1 MAARPA
7 DMWRVTIETSQRAMP
22 ATDATFGET
31 FGEDLLALS
40 RFEATPQPHPR
51 WRFDAL
57 LAHPPTEDQ
66 LAALAR
72 ASGESNPDLDSS
84 LLRNQDWIAQSHG
97 LNPPVRAGRFYVR
110 GSHVAEPVPPGSWAL
125 LIDGTTA
132 FGTGQHESTKGC
144 LTALDR
150 VARRCRPR
158 RLMDLGC
165 GTGILALAMARA
177 FRRPVLATD
186 IDPEAV
192 RVTDE
197 NRRRNRLARDIR
209 PVAAPGLNHRAI
221 RGRGPYDLVTANIL
235 AQPLRKLAPG
245 LARHVAR
252 GGTVI
257 LSGILAGQAAG
268 VAAAYRQ
275 AGFRLV
281 ARVAL
286 GDWRTLIVRR

>member
-1 MAARPA
+1 MANKPP
-7 DMWRVTIETSQRAMP
+7 DVWRVVLTVPTAATPALETAFEI
-22 ATDATFGET
+22 AFD
-31 FGEDLLALS
+31 EDLLALS
-40 RFEATPQPHPR
+40 HFEATQPPVFDWRFEALLSAPPSEEQLTMLAQAGGVPR
-51 WRFDAL
+51 AAIEAGL
-57 LAHPPTEDQ
+57 LQKED
-66 LAALAR
+66 
-72 ASGESNPDLDSS
+72 
-84 LLRNQDWIAQSHG
+84 WVAQSHG
-97 LNPPVRAGRFYVR
+97 LNPPVQAGRFYVR
-110 GSHVAEPVPPGSWAL
+110 GSHVTDPVPGGSWAL

-150 VARRCRPR
+150 LVRSHKAR

-177 FRRPVLATD
+177 LRRPVLATD

-197 NRRRNRLARDIR
+197 NRRRNQLTREIR
-209 PVAAPGLNHRAI
+209 AVTAPNLRHRVIAS
-221 RGRGPYDLVTANIL
+221 RKPYDLVTANIL
-235 AQPLRKLAPG
+235 AAPLRKLAHG
-245 LARHVAR
+245 LARHVAP
-252 GGTVI
+252 GGYVV

-268 VAAAYRQ
+268 VTTAYRQ

-281 ARVAL
+281 SRLAD